1 MDNFVFVDLTI
12 LTLLKGQD
20 GMLSPYVESSE
31 DLGETFILPQVTG
44 DVETRNVLR
53 IDCLVLRR
61 P

>member
-1 MDNFVFVDLTI
+1 M
-12 LTLLKGQD
+12 LKGQD
-20 GMLSPYVESSE
+20 RMLSPYVESSE